1 MRPRACLLLF
11 GFILLGLFLSGC
23 PKRVVKAPPLEAPP
37 TKNPVAVL
45 LEAFSAAETLQSNAS
60 IRIETIRKGETTN
73 IRVNGYVLYEKPGKL
88 RILGYHP
95 LGMSLFDALYVDGE
109 FYVLNILQMKA
120 YTGRL
125 SEFEDII
132 EKAGLRIST
141 EKTGESLVPTRVQIA
156 LDARKTRMDLRLKD
170 VVLNASLPE
179 GAFEW
184 DVPKGVEV
192 RPLSRFFKGSVSPEE
207 DVPFPFLK

>member
-73 IRVNGYVLYEKPGKL
+73 IRVNGYVLYENPGKL

-125 SEFEDII
+125 SEF
-132 EKAGLRIST
+132 
-141 EKTGESLVPTRVQIA
+141 
-156 LDARKTRMDLRLKD
+156 
-170 VVLNASLPE
+170 
-179 GAFEW
+179 
-184 DVPKGVEV
+184 
-192 RPLSRFFKGSVSPEE
+192 
-207 DVPFPFLK
+207 